1 MIVIIVNHRAE
12 HSSTPR
18 LYSVHKKITQVM
30 LFCSLVV
37 EKPNKNKP
45 LSLLALKIV
54 NCFVCR
60 IFELDNY
67 KMVSIINCI
76 RPHI

>member
-1 MIVIIVNHRAE
+1 MILIIVDNRAE
-12 HSSTPR
+12 HSRPR
-18 LYSVHKKITQVM
+18 LYSVNKKNTQIM

-37 EKPNKNKP
+37 EKPNKNKS

-54 NCFVCR
+54 NCLVCR

-67 KMVSIINCI
+67 KMV
-76 RPHI
+76 